1 MEAAF
6 LLKKLLGILLM
17 PMPIGVFL
25 LIGAL
30 YFLHKERYRYAKIT
44 LGTAILWLFV
54 FSYLPFA
61 NAFMAHFEHTYPTLE
76 TAPKDTRY
84 IYVLGYAHET
94 NSDLPITSQVDK
106 EAVVRLAEGIR
117 LYRQLD
123 GNATLIV
130 SGYKGLDDP
139 TPHALMQ
146 RRLAKALGI
155 PAEKIIVRP
164 TPKDTQEEAQAAKEI
179 IGDAPFILVTSAY
192 HMPRA
197 MRWFERAE
205 LHPTPA
211 PTYHLAHTQHP
222 HYRKIFNAEALRL
235 STIAF
240 HELLGTLWQRIR

>member
-1 MEAAF
+1 MEATF
-6 LLKKLLGILLM
+6 LLKKVLGTLLM
-17 PMPIGVFL
+17 PLPISAFL
-25 LIGAL
+25 LLGAL
-30 YFLHKERYRYAKIT
+30 YFLHKKRQYYAKVT
-44 LGTAILWLFV
+44 LGIAIVWLFV

-61 NAFMAHFEHTYPTLE
+61 NAFMAHFEQAYPTLE

-94 NSDLPITSQVDK
+94 NSGLPITSQVDK

-146 RRLAKALGI
+146 RRLAKAMGI

-164 TPKDTQEEAQAAKEI
+164 SPKDTQEEAQAAKEL
-179 IGDAPFILVTSAY
+179 IGDSHFILVTSAY

-197 MRWFERAE
+197 MRWFERAG

-211 PTYHLAHTQHP
+211 ATYHQAHTRHP
-222 HYRKIFNAEALRL
+222 HYWKIFNAEALQL